1 MEEDLEV
8 CPRIYVKVKWRPF
21 AHAIRGCEFSRRVWD
36 HASFLWDI
44 GYGSGEAE
52 AVRFL
57 YDVQKLPFDK
67 LQQFSIMAWVIWTGR
82 DQEMHGER
90 RKDAL
95 ASASFALNYI
105 KEYND
110 AQLPTAFVR
119 VRSQTRWEPPLRDIV
134 KVNFDGALRKN
145 DRVAGVGVVIRNAR
159 GEVMGALAAPIKWVS
174 NPMWV
179 EAIWLLSKHLRLLRM
194 WALLRLNW
202 RQRFCW
208 DPEKVIHQKPK
219 KTLDEISHDL
229 CPVLSIQ
236 QLYRISTMY
245 WDDKYGTHSVS
256 PDVIANMRVL
266 MTEDSNNAVS
276 NSFLLDDDS
285 SIPFSVDDISKSM
298 EQIDIADIE
307 PPPLIRENSG
317 FSFLLPRSD

>member
-1 MEEDLEV
+1 
-8 CPRIYVKVKWRPF
+8 
-21 AHAIRGCEFSRRVWD
+21 
-36 HASFLWDI
+36 
-44 GYGSGEAE
+44 
-52 AVRFL
+52 
-57 YDVQKLPFDK
+57 
-67 LQQFSIMAWVIWTGR
+67 MAWVIWTGR
-82 DQEMHGER
+82 DQEIHGER

-95 ASASFALNYI
+95 LSASFALNYI

-159 GEVMGALAAPIKWVS
+159 GEFMGALAAPI
-174 NPMWV
+174 
-179 EAIWLLSKHLRLLRM
+179 IR
-194 WALLRLNW
+194 
-202 RQRFCW
+202 
-208 DPEKVIHQKPK
+208 VIHQKPK
-219 KTLDEISHDL
+219 KTLDEISDDL
-229 CPVLSIQ
+229 CPVLP
-236 QLYRISTMY
+236 QLYHISTMY

-266 MTEDSNNAVS
+266 MTEDSNPAVS